1 MFLKSLLLGYLGAV
15 LAGLIVGI
23 GGAIVE
29 ASPAA
34 VAATATPL
42 GIAAGILAFTLVW
55 LRPLAARLAR
65 VRAPRER

>member
-23 GGAIVE
+23 GGAVVE

-34 VAATATPL
+34 VAAAATPV

-55 LRPLAARLAR
+55 LRPLSARLAR
-65 VRAPRER
+65 IRAR

>member
-1 MFLKSLLLGYLGAV
+1 VFLKSLLLGYLGAV

-34 VAATATPL
+34 VAAAATPV

-55 LRPLAARLAR
+55 LRPLSARLAR
-65 VRAPRER
+65 IRAR

>member
-34 VAATATPL
+34 VAAAATPV

-55 LRPLAARLAR
+55 LRPLSARLAR
-65 VRAPRER
+65 IRAR